1 MTLLEQFINQCRD
14 KPFSWGELDCCLLA
28 ANWIEMNTQDDMA
41 ASFRGRYKTALGAKR
56 LLAKN
61 GFESVH
67 AVAEAYLGQSI
78 APLQLQ
84 RGDIALVS
92 PPRSEAALGI
102 VAGHGVW
109 VMTYDGMVIIP
120 MRLVTKGWRLPCHQ

>member
-1 MTLLEQFINQCRD
+1 MTLLEQFIQQYRN
-14 KPFSWGELDCCLLA
+14 KPFSWGQLDCCLFA
-28 ANWIEMNTQDDMA
+28 ANWIAMNSDDDMA

-61 GFESVH
+61 GFKNVN
-67 AVAEAYLGQSI
+67 AVAQAYLGESI
-78 APLQLQ
+78 APLLLL

-92 PPRSEAALGI
+92 PPRSEPALGI

-109 VMTYDGMVIIP
+109 VMTYEGVMLVP
-120 MRLVTKGWRLPCHQ
+120 MRLVTNGWRLPCRQ